1 MRRPVVVIV
10 TPGSFAIPSAV
21 SSSVELVVEQVAK
34 RMVREVQPIVF
45 GRKVK
50 GRAVSETI
58 EGVQYVR
65 VPCPSP
71 LGYIRQVARKLAE
84 LRPAIIQVENRPRF
98 IRHLRQACP
107 KARLWLSLHSLTFV
121 SRPHIGEAEL
131 RSCLA
136 AADRI
141 VVNSYFLKEQLVRK
155 VPAVKGKVAVNHL
168 GVDSSA
174 FVPRWSDEGERQRR
188 LMLAELGYTGKKII
202 LYVGRLIE
210 MKGVH
215 HLLQAMRQIAAQV
228 PEAVLLVVGSAHYG
242 SNKITPYVQKLHRIG
257 AQMPRH
263 VRFVP
268 FVPHSDIASWFR
280 LADVLVVPS
289 NHKEAFGLVNVEAMA
304 SGVPVVATRA
314 GGMKEIIVN
323 GVTGYLISPSR
334 LGMELAPR
342 VISLLTNETLARR
355 MGEESVRKVLDQFT
369 WEQTAVRWLEMY
381 KQAPRS
387 KK

>member
-1 MRRPVVVIV
+1 MSRPVVVIV

-34 RMVREVQPIVF
+34 RMAQEVQPVVF
-45 GRKVK
+45 GKIVK
-50 GRAVSETI
+50 GRALSENI

-71 LGYIRQVARKLAE
+71 LGYIRQVARRLAE

-98 IRHLRQACP
+98 IRQLRQAYP

-141 VVNSYFLKEQLVRK
+141 VVNSYFLKEQLIRK
-155 VPAVKGKVAVNHL
+155 VPAVRGKVAVNHL
-168 GVDSSA
+168 GVDSGA
-174 FVPRWSDEGERQRR
+174 FLSRWSEEGEGQRR
-188 LMLAELGYTGKKII
+188 LKLAELGYTGKKIV

-215 HLLQAMRQIAAQV
+215 HLLRAMRQIAAQV
-228 PEAVLLVVGSAHYG
+228 PDAVLLVVGSAHYC
-242 SNKITPYVQKLHRIG
+242 SNKMTPYVRKLHRIG
-257 AQMPRH
+257 AQMPKH
-263 VRFVP
+263 IRFVP
-268 FVPHSDIASWFR
+268 FVPHSEIASWFR

-314 GGMKEIIVN
+314 GGMKEIIGN
-323 GVTGYLISPSR
+323 GVTGYLIGPSR
-334 LGMELAPR
+334 LDKELAPR
-342 VISLLTNETLARR
+342 IASLLTNEALVRR
-355 MGEESVRKVLDQFT
+355 MGEESVRKVMEQFT
-369 WEQTAVRWLEMY
+369 WERTAMRWLEMY
-381 KQAPRS
+381 RRALRT